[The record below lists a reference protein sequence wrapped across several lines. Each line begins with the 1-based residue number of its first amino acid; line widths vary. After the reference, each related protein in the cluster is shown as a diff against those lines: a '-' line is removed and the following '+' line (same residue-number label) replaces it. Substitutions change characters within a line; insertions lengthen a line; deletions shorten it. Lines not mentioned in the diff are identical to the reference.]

1 MAGLT
6 PDEHDPSVFQVDWSA
21 LKAGRNP
28 WKRAQKATVDPFLV
42 AKAVKEVMK
51 QCPNRRATGRPL
63 VWNDYSVFLDI
74 ADWTRIKKLEGT
86 LVRDLGGVVEKELA
100 GLKAE
105 MVGPLNV
112 RLLRD
117 ESGNVRPGTGVVKAD
132 FTEARKL
139 APADASEMTVRV
151 GKAAARSLTDLPT
164 ERVPEASPASG
175 GGSGLRVKWDQGSA
189 AVAGGTRIVLGRPHQ
204 PSSPGFVPLTGA
216 AGKINKR
223 QLWIEGGG
231 GGAIIGRFSGANPV
245 EVAGRLVQQGGQIAV
260 DKFPVQV
267 TLSNGEMK
275 LTIDR
280 VERD

>member
-1 MAGLT
+1 MGGLT
-6 PDEHDPSVFQVDWSA
+6 PDEHDPSVFQVDWPA

-28 WKRAQKATVDPFLV
+28 WKRARKTAVDPFLV
-42 AKAVKEVMK
+42 AKAVKEVMR
-51 QCPNRRATGRPL
+51 QCPNRTATGGPL

-100 GLKAE
+100 TLRAE

-117 ESGNVRPGTGVVKAD
+117 ESGNVRPGTAILKAD
-132 FTEARKL
+132 FTETSKM
-139 APADASEMTVRV
+139 APPDPAEMTVRV
-151 GKAAARSLTDLPT
+151 GKPVARSLTDLPT
-164 ERVPEASPASG
+164 ERVPEFTG
-175 GGSGLRVKWDQGSA
+175 DGSRLRVQWEKGQARVPSGA
-189 AVAGGTRIVLGRPHQ
+189 RIVLGRPHQ
-204 PSSPGFVPLTGA
+204 PASPGFVPLTGA

-223 QLWIEGGG
+223 QLWIEAGGG
-231 GGAIIGRFSGANPV
+231 GVIIGRFSEANPV

-260 DKFPVQV
+260 DSFPVSV
-267 TLSNGEMK
+267 SLSNGEMK

>member
-1 MAGLT
+1 MAALT
-6 PDEHDPSVFQVDWSA
+6 PDEHDPSAFQVDWAA

-28 WKRAQKATVDPFLV
+28 WKRASKIAVDPFLV
-42 AKAVKEVMK
+42 AKAVKEVMRL
-51 QCPNRRATGRPL
+51 CPNRTATGEPL

-74 ADWTRIKKLEGT
+74 SDWTRIKKLEGT

-100 GLKAE
+100 GMKAE

-117 ESGNVRPGTGVVKAD
+117 ESGNVRPGGGVVKAD

-139 APADASEMTVRV
+139 AKPDPSEMTVRI
-151 GKAAARSLTDLPT
+151 GKPAAPSLTDLPT
-164 ERVPEASPASG
+164 ERVPEMALTD
-175 GGSGLRVKWDQGSA
+175 GGSALRVQWERGSA
-189 AVAGGTRIVLGRPHQ
+189 TLTGGTRIVLGRPHT

-216 AGKINKR
+216 ASKINKR
-223 QLWIEGGG
+223 HLWIEGGG
-231 GGAIIGRFSGANPV
+231 GGVIIGRFSEANPV
-245 EVAGRLVQQGGQIAV
+245 EVAGRLVQKGGQIAV

>member
-1 MAGLT
+1 MAGVI
-6 PDEHDPSVFQVDWSA
+6 PDENDPSIFQVDWSA

-28 WKRAQKATVDPFLV
+28 WKRGRKAIVDPFLV
-42 AKAVKEVMK
+42 AMAVKEVMR
-51 QCPNRRATGRPL
+51 QCPNRTATGIPL
-63 VWNDYSVFLDI
+63 VWNDYAVFLDI

-86 LVRDLGGVVEKELA
+86 LVRDLGGVIEKELA

-117 ESGNVRPGTGVVKAD
+117 ESGNVRPGSGVVKPD

-139 APADASEMTVRV
+139 ARPDPSEMTVRV
-151 GKAAARSLTDLPT
+151 GKAVAHSLTDLPT
-164 ERVPEASPASG
+164 ERVPEMPLQGAS
-175 GGSGLRVKWDQGSA
+175 SGLRVQWEKGSA
-189 AVAGGTRIVLGRPHQ
+189 MLAGGTRIVLGRPHQ

-216 AGKINKR
+216 ASKINKR
-223 QLWIEGGG
+223 HLWIEGGG
-231 GGAIIGRFSGANPV
+231 GGVIIGRFSEANPV
-245 EVAGRLVQQGGQIAV
+245 EVQGRLVQRGGQIAV

-267 TLSNGEMK
+267 DLSNGEMK

>member
-6 PDEHDPSVFQVDWSA
+6 PDENDPSVFQVDWSA

-28 WKRAQKATVDPFLV
+28 WKRAQKAAVDPFLV

-51 QCPNRRATGRPL
+51 QCPNRTATGGPL

-117 ESGNVRPGTGVVKAD
+117 ESGNVRPGNGIVKAD

-139 APADASEMTVRV
+139 SAPDPNEMTVRV
-151 GKAAARSLTDLPT
+151 GKPAARSLTDLPT
-164 ERVPEASPASG
+164 ERVPESPLQG
-175 GGSGLRVKWDQGSA
+175 GGSALRVHWERGSA
-189 AVAGGTRIVLGRPHQ
+189 TLAGGTRIVLGRPHQ
-204 PSSPGFVPLTGA
+204 PTSPGFVPLTGA

-231 GGAIIGRFSGANPV
+231 GGVIVGRFSGANPV